1 MIDITQH
8 KSLVNKIFREA
19 MKRHGVTKS
28 LLEND
33 SLRHRFFVG
42 FRKDYNWIRLEG
54 DFYCPELWKAIGK
67 PERAEGPLAQYIV
80 GNFFPKESGELR
92 FESDDLDVSRIEE
105 YFEWLIRDAVVPIVT
120 NMQTPAQSVEY
131 FRNHRSLL
139 LFRPEVI
146 NKYMS
151 IWTEKYNLEKY
162 VPKDLT
168 ETMAIIDR
176 VNKLIEGLK
185 K

>member
-1 MIDITQH
+1 M
-8 KSLVNKIFREA
+8 S
-19 MKRHGVTKS
+19 RHGIRKS

-33 SLRHRFFVG
+33 LLRHRFYVG
-42 FRKDYNWIRLEG
+42 IRKDYNWIRLEG
-54 DFYCPELWKAIGK
+54 DFYCSELWKAIGM
-67 PERAEGPLAQYIV
+67 PEHAEGPLAQYIV

-105 YFEWLIRDAVVPIVT
+105 YFEWLIREAVVPIVT

-131 FRNHRSLL
+131 YRHHRSILS
-139 LFRPEVI
+139 FGPEMK

-168 ETMAIIDR
+168 EARAIIDR
-176 VNKLIEGLK
+176 IMKLTQN
-185 K
+185 